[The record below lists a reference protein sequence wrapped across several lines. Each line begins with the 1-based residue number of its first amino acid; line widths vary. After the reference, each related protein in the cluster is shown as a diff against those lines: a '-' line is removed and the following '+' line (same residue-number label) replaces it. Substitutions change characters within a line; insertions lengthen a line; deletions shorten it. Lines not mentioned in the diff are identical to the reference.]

1 MSKFFN
7 SKHTMLFITEIY
19 RDRER
24 IRAILVE
31 IDEYTWTYKSEMAK
45 TDIVM
50 QYKDSFLAIFDLL
63 IRREVWGRKIKKRKG
78 IMNEI
83 DDWREIKENGWK
95 KKME

>member
-1 MSKFFN
+1 
-7 SKHTMLFITEIY
+7 
-19 RDRER
+19 
-24 IRAILVE
+24 
-31 IDEYTWTYKSEMAK
+31 MAK

-83 DDWREIKENGWK
+83 DD
-95 KKME
+95 

>member
-1 MSKFFN
+1 
-7 SKHTMLFITEIY
+7 
-19 RDRER
+19 
-24 IRAILVE
+24 
-31 IDEYTWTYKSEMAK
+31 MAK

-63 IRREVWGRKIKKRKG
+63 IRIEVWEREIKKRKG

>member
-1 MSKFFN
+1 
-7 SKHTMLFITEIY
+7 
-19 RDRER
+19 
-24 IRAILVE
+24 
-31 IDEYTWTYKSEMAK
+31 MAK

-78 IMNEI
+78 RMNEI

>member
-1 MSKFFN
+1 
-7 SKHTMLFITEIY
+7 
-19 RDRER
+19 
-24 IRAILVE
+24 
-31 IDEYTWTYKSEMAK
+31 MAK

-63 IRREVWGRKIKKRKG
+63 IRIEVWGRKIKKRKG

>member
-1 MSKFFN
+1 
-7 SKHTMLFITEIY
+7 
-19 RDRER
+19 
-24 IRAILVE
+24 
-31 IDEYTWTYKSEMAK
+31 MAK

-63 IRREVWGRKIKKRKG
+63 IRREVWEREIKKRKG

>member
-1 MSKFFN
+1 
-7 SKHTMLFITEIY
+7 
-19 RDRER
+19 
-24 IRAILVE
+24 
-31 IDEYTWTYKSEMAK
+31 MAK

-63 IRREVWGRKIKKRKG
+63 IRIEVWEREIKKRKG
-78 IMNEI
+78 RMNEI